1 MEKYSA
7 GEKLMLHK
15 VLTVVASI
23 VDKGR
28 QGWKHAINLAP
39 FLELTCLIRL
49 LEKKSLQVPTQISDY
64 ENVFPHTICKL
75 PEYIVITIL
84 PDMIKLSW
92 LRSED
97 YVIEKKKKIDAE

>member
-1 MEKYSA
+1 M
-7 GEKLMLHK
+7 
-15 VLTVVASI
+15 LTVVASI

-64 ENVFPHTICKL
+64 ENGFPHTIYKL

-92 LRSED
+92 LRYKD
-97 YVIEKKKKIDAE
+97 YV